1 MDYFRFLPHNNY
13 FQEGEICCFYNKSA
27 FVLENLTK
35 TEVCA
40 LPTAA
45 ELRAALGESEN
56 SGIRS
61 RLAMLFDDSTFVETA
76 AYTKRAFSEFLATDK
91 ANELEGVIT
100 GYGAVDGK
108 LVYVFA
114 EDIGR
119 AGAVIDERHA
129 KKITDLYRLALHNG
143 APVIGI
149 FDSDG
154 TDIFMG
160 TSALAAYGKIMK
172 TVADAS
178 GVIPQIA
185 VVSGKCIGTAASI
198 AALFDFVIKEKDAA
212 YYVSSPELVGVKDA
226 QSDTVSFS
234 GDTAEC
240 FAFARSLVSFLP
252 ENASVG
258 SDVGECADNLNRM
271 LGDLDFA
278 GEGLSVISTVA
289 DNAVFYEIG
298 KEYAPVLTTAFA
310 TVGGVRCGMIATS
323 FSVDE
328 GRLTAEAAK
337 KATKFIN
344 FCDCFGIPLVT
355 FADSL
360 GLAVKADNE
369 PAYAD
374 ALASLAF
381 AYASS
386 DNAKVTV
393 ILGHAIGAA
402 FVLLGSTALGA
413 DLVYATDSSEIGAL
427 PAESGV
433 AFAWDKYITLETKR
447 TELITRW
454 KESVSSPVHAAC
466 SGEIDDIIGV
476 NELRARICSALLMLA
491 GKTRF

>member
-1 MDYFRFLPHNNY
+1 M
-13 FQEGEICCFYNKSA
+13 
-27 FVLENLTK
+27 ENLTK

-328 GRLTAEAAK
+328 GRITAEAAK

-402 FVLLGSTALGA
+402 FVLLGSKALGA

-447 TELITRW
+447 TELINRW